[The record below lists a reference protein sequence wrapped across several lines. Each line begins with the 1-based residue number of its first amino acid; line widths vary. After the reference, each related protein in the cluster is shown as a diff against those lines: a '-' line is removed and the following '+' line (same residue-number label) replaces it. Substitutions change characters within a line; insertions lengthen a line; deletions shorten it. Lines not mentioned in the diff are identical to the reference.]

1 MASKKLLF
9 YGGSFDPPH
18 KGHRVLLEAAMKA
31 VEPDLTLVIPTGL
44 SPFKNRVRTSF
55 WDRVR
60 MSRLTFSGMD
70 NVRVSTLE
78 GKGWRSYTMKT
89 IRKLL
94 KKYPGYELFML
105 IGADMLTS
113 FSKWYLHRR
122 IMAEVTLVAGSRDD
136 EHLKIMDDAASALRK
151 EGGRV
156 MILSFDPVDI
166 SSTRVRELIMSG
178 GDVSGY
184 VSDGTL
190 DHIRK
195 RGLYRS

>member
-1 MASKKLLF
+1 MASKRLLF

-18 KGHRVLLEAAMKA
+18 TGHRELLKAAMRA

-70 NVRVSTLE
+70 NVRVSTIE
-78 GKGWRSYTMKT
+78 GRGWRSYTMKT
-89 IRKLL
+89 VRKLL

-105 IGADMLTS
+105 IGSDMLTS
-113 FSKWYLHRR
+113 FSKWHLHRR
-122 IMAEVTLVAGSRDD
+122 IMANVTLVAGGRDD
-136 EHLKIMDDAASALRK
+136 EHRKAMEAAAVQMRK
-151 EGGRV
+151 DGGKV

-166 SSTRVRELIMSG
+166 SSTRVRQLIESG
-178 GDVSGY
+178 ADVSGF
-184 VSDGTL
+184 VSREVQE
-190 DHIRK
+190 HIRK
-195 RGLYRS
+195 RGLYR